1 MASTLYAVAIA
12 MPLLLLQLLLLLPP
26 SHLMLL
32 HMLLQGYGIGDHFRD
47 GNCECS
53 LAGQTGTY

>member
-1 MASTLYAVAIA
+1 

-26 SHLMLL
+26 SHL
-32 HMLLQGYGIGDHFRD
+32 MLLQGYGIGDHFRD

-53 LAGQTGTY
+53 LAGQTGTC